1 MTSELSGVISD
12 TWAVRLGEIVK
23 CSPGAGGGILGVQ
36 VGVLKHRPHVPTGRH
51 VGQQLERYASCPSS
65 FPFIHLLQKTPKGY
79 ENQLS

>member
-51 VGQQLERYASCPSS
+51 GQQLKLYSSCPSS
-65 FPFIHLLQKTPKGY
+65 FPFIHLLQKTPKEY
-79 ENQLS
+79 ANQLS

>member
-51 VGQQLERYASCPSS
+51 GQQLKRYSSCPSS
-65 FPFIHLLQKTPKGY
+65 FPFIHLLQKTPKEY
-79 ENQLS
+79 ANQLS